1 MQPGAGDRA
10 FIYMFFYI
18 ILFFSLLFSPTVVSA
33 VDCPP
38 AGTGN
43 TATET
48 NYYGYSDS
56 AAALA
61 ACQLVRSQ
69 KLALGGNCSG
79 CTADSGDYYFLHY
92 HVSLYLPA
100 SYHQYRFV
108 YCNDLTDTDGDG
120 IPDSQDP
127 CPDNPSPDCTPPDS
141 DGDGIPDDED
151 PCPQNPNPDCTDPDN
166 PPPDLPPNPEFP
178 DEIIIGDCVVDIS
191 DITSLFKAEGGV
203 FPINWIVAF
212 GSALRAFTQVEAS
225 EAPSFK
231 YSFSFF
237 GHPYEIDL
245 HLERFDSIASFVR
258 LISGL
263 LAIFYFI
270 RFANRGF
277 FKVITGSGT

>member
-1 MQPGAGDRA
+1 MKRLIFAILICCCFFGLTRRA
-10 FIYMFFYI
+10 
-18 ILFFSLLFSPTVVSA
+18 VA

-38 AGTGN
+38 PGTGN

-127 CPDNPSPDCTPPDS
+127 CPQNPNPDCTDPNGG
-141 DGDGIPDDED
+141 DGDGIPDSED
-151 PCPQNPNPDCTDPDN
+151 PCPQNPNPNCTDPDN
-166 PPPDLPPNPEFP
+166 PPPDIPPPEIP
-178 DEIIIGDCVVDIS
+178 DDIIIGPCAVDITNLKAWILS
-191 DITSLFKAEGGV
+191 EDSFPFNFIYRIYSITSPLFFME
-203 FPINWIVAF
+203 P
-212 GSALRAFTQVEAS
+212 
-225 EAPSFK
+225 EAPVIETAIPLDPSGQ
-231 YSFSFF
+231 YSWI
-237 GHPYEIDL
+237 PDTYPITIDFEFL
-245 HLERFDSIASFVR
+245 NPIAVCSATGNAWH
-258 LISGL
+258 GL
-263 LAIFYFI
+263 YFCPL
-270 RFANRGF
+270 R
-277 FKVITGSGT
+277 SS